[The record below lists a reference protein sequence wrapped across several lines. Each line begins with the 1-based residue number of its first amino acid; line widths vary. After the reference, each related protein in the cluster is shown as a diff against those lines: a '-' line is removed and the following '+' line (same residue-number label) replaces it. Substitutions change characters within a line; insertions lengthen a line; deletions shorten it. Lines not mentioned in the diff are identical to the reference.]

1 MKGRKALQITVVA
14 GSILVVALAGCQK
27 KTETKTGG
35 PSAMRGTLQE
45 LVDTLQGK
53 TEVLTLGGGE
63 SGTIVVTPTYGARVL
78 GAGVSGMESENH
90 LWANSLIATSEFWKK
105 QPREWNLGGARTWIA
120 PEDRFYLDKQ
130 DNWSVPPQMDPGNY
144 SLVSKDERS
153 VTCANEFDITSRD
166 DQSYHVKVTRHIR
179 LLDALPEGF
188 PAVSQDVKWVSFET
202 LHELENLGQ
211 NVIGKDVKYMGLW
224 SLDQVLPGGTMII
237 PINKSEK
244 PPYRD
249 YFEPVP
255 PERISVTDEAITLK
269 IDGKRRGKIGV
280 APWAAKPILL
290 LYEPKANGQAVLFV
304 KQFPVDPNGVYV
316 DHPWGKPSDYG
327 DPVQIYNDSGD
338 MGGFAEMEC
347 HGAAQVLEPGAK
359 ESLKT
364 TLTVLEGP
372 ADELKALGEKLTGLD
387 FGKLKFYE

>member
-1 MKGRKALQITVVA
+1 MNGQKVFHTVVVTLI
-14 GSILVVALAGCQK
+14 ILAAALTGCQK
-27 KTETKTGG
+27 KTEEQAGG
-35 PSAMRGTLQE
+35 PSAMQGTLKQ
-45 LVDTLQGK
+45 LVETLQGK
-53 TEVLTLGGGE
+53 TDVLTLGGDN

-78 GAGVSGMESENH
+78 GAGVSGLGSANH
-90 LWANSLIATSEFWKK
+90 LWANSLIATKSFWQK
-105 QPREWNLGGARTWIA
+105 QPRDWNLGGARTWIA

-144 SLVSKDERS
+144 QVVAKDERS

-179 LLDALPEGF
+179 LLTSLPTDF
-188 PAVSQDVKWVSFET
+188 PELPSGVKWVSFET

-211 NVIGKDVKYMGLW
+211 NTIGKDVKHMGLW

-249 YFEPVP
+249 YFEPIP
-255 PERISVTDEAITLK
+255 PERISVSEQAITLK
-269 IDGKRRGKIGV
+269 IDGKRRGKIGI
-280 APWAAKPILL
+280 APWAARPVLL
-290 LYEPKANGQAVLFV
+290 LYEPKTNGQAVLFV
-304 KQFPVDPNGVYV
+304 KQFPVDPNGVYL
-316 DHPWGKPSDYG
+316 DHPWGKPSEYG

-347 HGAAQVLEPGAK
+347 HGSAKVLEPGAK
-359 ESLKT
+359 ESLTT
-364 TLTVLEGP
+364 TLTILEGP
-372 ADELKALGEKLTGLD
+372 AETLKTLGEQLTGLD
-387 FGKLKFYE
+387 FGKLKFFD